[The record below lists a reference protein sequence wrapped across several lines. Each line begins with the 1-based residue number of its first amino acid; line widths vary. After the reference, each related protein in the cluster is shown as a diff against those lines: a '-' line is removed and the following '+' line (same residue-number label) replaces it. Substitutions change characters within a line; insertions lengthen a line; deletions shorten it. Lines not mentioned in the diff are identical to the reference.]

1 MSSNTS
7 GSSSHDSIEVF
18 TSQTQRRTRSNVWEH
33 FEPNLV
39 KVDGEL
45 KAICKYCGIH
55 LNTKSGTSSLRGHIA
70 NACPAIP
77 NPIRQKFQATLSKQP
92 SSELPFVFDPQLC
105 RKEMIKYIIHAEIP
119 FLKFED
125 PYLQPWLRTLQPI
138 FKVRGRQTIRDDCLK
153 KYVEM
158 KKELQAELR
167 SLDSRVCLTSDIWTS
182 SQDLGY
188 MVVTAH
194 YIDAAFKIKKKIIW
208 FKQLEYPHSGYAI
221 EEELLRCLTDWEIR
235 ENIFTLTLDNASN
248 NTTACELLVTD
259 CKYDLMFGGDHLH
272 VRCFAH
278 ILNILVQDGMRTI
291 HSAIKMIRE
300 LLKHIDS
307 SPSRL
312 QAFNSISAM
321 TRDFLA
327 IPLSTAS
334 SESALNL
341 GGGRILGDHR
351 SSLAPEML
359 EALVCAKDWLYKTK
373 DPEVCSDGE
382 GMASLHLFL

>member
-1 MSSNTS
+1 MSSNAS

-125 PYLQPWLRTLQPI
+125 PYLQPWLRTLQPT

-153 KYVEM
+153 KY
-158 KKELQAELR
+158 
-167 SLDSRVCLTSDIWTS
+167 C
-182 SQDLGY
+182 
-188 MVVTAH
+188 
-194 YIDAAFKIKKKIIW
+194 
-208 FKQLEYPHSGYAI
+208 
-221 EEELLRCLTDWEIR
+221 
-235 ENIFTLTLDNASN
+235 
-248 NTTACELLVTD
+248 NTPGV
-259 CKYDLMFGGDHLH
+259 
-272 VRCFAH
+272 
-278 ILNILVQDGMRTI
+278 
-291 HSAIKMIRE
+291 
-300 LLKHIDS
+300 
-307 SPSRL
+307 
-312 QAFNSISAM
+312 
-321 TRDFLA
+321 
-327 IPLSTAS
+327 
-334 SESALNL
+334 
-341 GGGRILGDHR
+341 
-351 SSLAPEML
+351 
-359 EALVCAKDWLYKTK
+359 
-373 DPEVCSDGE
+373 
-382 GMASLHLFL
+382 